1 MKKKRGWII
10 ASFALLIA
18 SLLCACGK
26 HEADGTWQFDET
38 YHWQNCEKSDGHT
51 YEKSAHEYAANGA
64 NKKCAVCGKE
74 VDYTEEENALYWIEG
89 RDGTIGYAGIY
100 TIDFT
105 EETIGKDGEKEKNA
119 TRESWG
125 MNGKYFCMRDRY
137 VAAAGEEYVSDGGKT
152 CVLKS
157 VLDGGTRRT
166 KYFQT
171 ETDENGETQKA
182 GSYVSPSYIDEEDL
196 DYPPDKQIEDY
207 GIEEGKDRVGLIS
220 GIEKALEE
228 EGIEAPA
235 ITFTRNPDHSVTL
248 KISCFYETEE
258 TDDDTGESYNVA
270 SYIDLYLIAKD
281 GKIVG
286 ITDDFRDEAKYE
298 DSAKNFT
305 EKYTRTKKISY
316 EFAQSE
322 YDSIDISTDVT
333 PNMYY
338 AAVSVRVENYDRYFI
353 YTDSLVGETVTRQTL
368 IDYIN
373 AATVY
378 FLIGNDENE
387 QLFELYAD
395 EAMTIPFTSLA
406 LEKEEYEV
414 YFKFVLPEDKAI
426 VLAVFKEER
435 EDKIVDILRLAYVWD
450 VGERFYPRERF
461 RNYIVLSADGK
472 EVTDCSS
479 FVCEE
484 NRVYAVTYDGKYY
497 ENPPEVN
504 HGALEEWSYDENAH
518 WHGCRECPNHHYD
531 WEIHLFEEKDG
542 QSVCSVCKAVK
553 KTTPAETSG
562 EISG

>member
-1 MKKKRGWII
+1 MK
-10 ASFALLIA
+10 
-18 SLLCACGK
+18 
-26 HEADGTWQFDET
+26 
-38 YHWQNCEKSDGHT
+38 
-51 YEKSAHEYAANGA
+51 
-64 NKKCAVCGKE
+64 
-74 VDYTEEENALYWIEG
+74 
-89 RDGTIGYAGIY
+89 
-100 TIDFT
+100 
-105 EETIGKDGEKEKNA
+105 KNA

-125 MNGKYFCMRDRY
+125 MNGKYFYMRDRY

-157 VLDGGTRRT
+157 VLDGGARRT
-166 KYFQT
+166 KYFQS

-406 LEKEEYEV
+406 LEKEESEV

-531 WEIHLFEEKDG
+531 WGIHLFEEKDG